1 MDRMQIRCWIM
12 VLRMLRAILMINTRG
27 VEKCMGS
34 DSQFEVN
41 MENIQMD
48 CQHIIVDLNILKGG

>member
-1 MDRMQIRCWIM
+1 
-12 VLRMLRAILMINTRG
+12 MINTRG